1 MSTQTQAERP
11 AQPTLYA
18 YKKET
23 GEYNPN
29 EQPVSQWSPREN
41 KWLIPRGATTTEPP
55 SAEDKKASCW
65 NPVTQSWEQKSDH
78 RGEKWYD
85 KATRE
90 LHEIKD
96 IGVEPDE
103 SAWTQT
109 EPKDLEAVWDDN
121 TSAWVVPP
129 EVQEQRNLSE
139 AQQQA
144 NQIITAAMQRSAV
157 QTMSFSAAEFSVMA
171 KAKLFDEWQAGETY
185 EAGFRLVHDGVVYEV
200 IQKVTAIE
208 NQPPSAEGML
218 AIYRPLSTDSETGET
233 PTGTID
239 DPIPYI
245 YGMDVYNGKYYS
257 YNGKTYLAKAD
268 MIPCTWAPGTA
279 GLWQWQEVTEV

>member
-1 MSTQTQAERP
+1 MTTQTQAEKP
-11 AQPTLYA
+11 AAPVLYT
-18 YKKET
+18 YDKTT
-23 GEYNPN
+23 GEYKPDAKATC
-29 EQPVSQWSPREN
+29 QWSPREN
-41 KWLIPRGATTTEPP
+41 KWLIPAAATTTKPP
-55 SAEDKKASCW
+55 SAGEKQAACFDAASKAW
-65 NPVTQSWEQKSDH
+65 VLKADH

-85 KATRE
+85 KETQE

-103 SAWTQT
+103 TAWTQT
-109 EPKDLEAVWDDN
+109 APEDLESVWDEE
-121 TSAWVVPP
+121 TSSWVVPP
-129 EVQEQRNLSE
+129 EVQERRNLSE

-185 EAGFRLVHDGVVYEV
+185 EAGFRLVHEGVVYEV

-208 NQPPSAEGML
+208 TQPPSAEGML

-233 PTGTID
+233 PTGTMD

-245 YGMDVYNGKYYS
+245 YDMDVYNGKYYS

-279 GLWQWQEVTEV
+279 GLWQWEEVTEA